1 MLFFIATSR
10 GSTCGES
17 KDEAGL
23 ELLRRKLGLARSEL
37 LLLLLLADRSNCNM
51 VEAGETGQHWWVNS
65 GRTVVVAVSHGGR
78 TWVCVVVVCVV
89 VVVD

>member
-37 LLLLLLADRSNCNM
+37 LLLLLADRSNCNM
-51 VEAGETGQHWWVNS
+51 VEAGKTGQHWWVNS
-65 GRTVVVAVSHGGR
+65 GRTVVVVAVSHGGR
-78 TWVCVVVVCVV
+78 TWLCVV